1 MQQLWRKSKGASI
14 NSAAVDDIRLCLE
27 SLRRMLLDE
36 SRASAPHLCVEQ
48 AASVHIYVAATA
60 LASLDPN
67 GAAARETIGFLNVLV
82 DSEDEDFLQS
92 PAFAD
97 ATTGLAVKLSTCE
110 GVSAE
115 TKAVLFELLF
125 SIAAKLRLRPA
136 YMNYWF
142 KPDLR
147 SEEGL
152 STEISGRKP
161 SHPRE
166 EEFPLFYLLL
176 NNVHIERRVGEFA
189 RTGLLYIIESA
200 AHSETLEKWII
211 ESDLAAM
218 MASGLGALYSQLNRH
233 VNLIYRNITP
243 NQILCRKLVCS
254 YAKGAVPA
262 VVAFSDTS
270 KPLYNVNAQET
281 SFSEFRSSVEAFL
294 TYLNFWQDTMEH
306 CASADIRQTLLD
318 HFEFL
323 FLQQLL

>member
-1 MQQLWRKSKGASI
+1 
-14 NSAAVDDIRLCLE
+14 
-27 SLRRMLLDE
+27 MLLDE
-36 SRASAPHLCVEQ
+36 SRASAPHLCVEH
-48 AASVHIYVAATA
+48 AASIHIYVAATA

-67 GAAARETIGFLNVLV
+67 GAAARETISFLNVLV

-92 PAFAD
+92 PAFAN
-97 ATTGLAVKLSTCE
+97 ATTDLAVKLSAFE
-110 GVSAE
+110 GGSAE

-125 SIAAKLRLRPA
+125 SIAARLRLRPA

-142 KPDLR
+142 KPDMR
-147 SEEGL
+147 REEGL
-152 STEISGRKP
+152 SAKISRRKP

-166 EEFPLFYLLL
+166 EQFPLFYLLL

-200 AHSETLEKWII
+200 AHSETLEEWII

-233 VNLIYRNITP
+233 VESICRNISS
-243 NQILCRKLVCS
+243 NQVLCRKLVCS
-254 YAKGAVPA
+254 YAKGVVPA
-262 VVAFSDTS
+262 VIAFSDTS
-270 KPLYNVNAQET
+270 QPPYNVNVQET
-281 SFSEFRSSVEAFL
+281 SFPEFQSSAEAFL
-294 TYLNFWQDTMEH
+294 TYLNFWQDTMER